1 MNRNIYV
8 ATKAFSIRRY
18 LFVVLSDKG
27 LKLKDAMP
35 VIEFLSARLLSV
47 HEVIAS
53 AICKS

>member
-18 LFVVLSDKG
+18 LFVVSSDKG